1 MKRKAVKTTY
11 WIVTILFALLMLM
24 DGIGGITRQ
33 QAGIE
38 VMQHLGYPVY
48 SLSIFGMAKI
58 LGALAIFQNK
68 FATLKEWAYAGFTIN
83 FIGAMLSRIY
93 AGDGI
98 AEILFPLIPITIL
111 FLSYF
116 LWKEYA
122 NQKTIRKHNHSLTI
136 QTI

>member
-1 MKRKAVKTTY
+1 MNRKAIKTTY
-11 WIVTILFALLMLM
+11 WAVTFLFALLMLM

-33 QAGIE
+33 PAGIE

-48 SLSIFGMAKI
+48 VLSIFGMAKI
-58 LGALAIFQNK
+58 AGALAIFQNK
-68 FATLKEWAYAGFTIN
+68 FTTLKEWAYAGFTIN

-93 AGDGI
+93 AGDGLG
-98 AEILFPLIPITIL
+98 EILFPIIPIAIL

-116 LWKEYA
+116 LWKEYKS
-122 NQKTIRKHNHSLTI
+122 QKTIRKHNHSLTI